1 MIFVL
6 PYTAAEAGH
15 KADDAAHPVD
25 DHGDPHAH
33 STPAQLHAQ
42 QIAEAQTPHRHAQ
55 DGHQHGE
62 FHVVGRAQGIGQHEG
77 HRPQEDGAA
86 RVDAHQRFGQH
97 HGLAGQ
103 RIDIDQLRQED
114 EDGTVEDAHG
124 NVGPPCELAGIIDGL
139 FAVACAHTAAHHR
152 DHGKANGLAGD
163 AAHTV
168 EVVGHGVGRDLHGA
182 KGGDHAHHQDASG
195 LEQAVLKGRRNA
207 DAEDAF
213 GHAGVQSGGFGH
225 IQRLT
230 LLVALAQNQHGRHH
244 TGDDAGPCDAVHAH
258 LQPEDAHRVAHD
270 VDDVHQ
276 DADLHGNFR
285 VAHAAVERRAA
296 VIKRQERVAQ
306 SDDL

>member
-1 MIFVL
+1 M
-6 PYTAAEAGH
+6 
-15 KADDAAHPVD
+15 
-25 DHGDPHAH
+25 
-33 STPAQLHAQ
+33 
-42 QIAEAQTPHRHAQ
+42 
-55 DGHQHGE
+55 
-62 FHVVGRAQGIGQHEG
+62 
-77 HRPQEDGAA
+77 
-86 RVDAHQRFGQH
+86 DAHQRFGQH

-114 EDGTVEDAHG
+114 KDGTVEDAHG

-139 FAVACAHTAAHHR
+139 FAVACA
-152 DHGKANGLAGD
+152 
-163 AAHTV
+163 
-168 EVVGHGVGRDLHGA
+168 

-195 LEQAVLKGRRNA
+195 LEQAVLKGRRDA

-244 TGDDAGPCDAVHAH
+244 TGDDAGPCNAVHAH